1 MHKLTVLVAAAC
13 AFGVAPLLSRLGP
26 VLGPA
31 CTMALALL
39 LASAAS
45 GRLSALAITAGAA
58 GAFGSGVL
66 DVASSAIAGA
76 CLIGFAF
83 AERTVRVRTPLA
95 KAAHVA
101 VALASG
107 AIAAALSSAY
117 IAATVEVRV
126 VAILVA
132 AVLVALPLLI
142 EADDPTAYALEG
154 AALSL
159 GDSVA
164 RSLREGADLRRHVD
178 ATLLHRDTR
187 RSVARTWRSLLGLA
201 EARLR
206 LERTRGVQSRGVRG
220 ESAESNG
227 ALSAANAVVTML
239 DQKIADHVA
248 ALVRTYTAVD
258 TAHAAELGLD
268 DTDSRSVDAAG
279 ETLEDVS
286 RAIMEVK
293 T

>member
-1 MHKLTVLVAAAC
+1 
-13 AFGVAPLLSRLGP
+13 
-26 VLGPA
+26 
-31 CTMALALL
+31 MALALL

-101 VALASG
+101 VAVASG
-107 AIAAALSSAY
+107 AIAGALSSAY

-142 EADDPTAYALEG
+142 EADDPAAYALEG

-159 GDSVA
+159 RDSVA
-164 RSLREGADLRRHVD
+164 RSLREGAHLRRHAD

-201 EARLR
+201 EARVR
-206 LERTRGVQSRGVRG
+206 LERTRRVQSA

-227 ALSAANAVVTML
+227 ALSAADAVVTML